1 VRKTMCYDFQC
12 TKEALLVALCR
23 MGITAERAEEIEN
36 GEEIVASAP
45 ELEIRIALEA
55 VTVKATRVSVSA
67 GKSFL
72 DRDKATAQEIVS
84 QTQMIAEQMVTVRHG
99 RASLSS

>member
-1 VRKTMCYDFQC
+1 
-12 TKEALLVALCR
+12 
-23 MGITAERAEEIEN
+23 
-36 GEEIVASAP
+36 
-45 ELEIRIALEA
+45 
-55 VTVKATRVSVSA
+55 VSA